1 MPFKSFTSAP
11 LASADVNTYLMKQ
24 AVMVFATSTA
34 RAAAITSPSEGMV
47 TYISDTDR
55 LETYSGSAWVLAV
68 NTASIQDNA
77 VTTGKINANA
87 VTPAKLQ
94 SGMFGVSYA
103 DVGVTMST
111 SYVQRTVTIPA
122 GKNYTDVVAIIPL
135 AGTNDFVGI
144 AEIYLGAWSGV
155 LLPTQSII
163 NCRLGNAVASTT
175 GVIRFY
181 FRSV

>member
-1 MPFKSFTSAP
+1 MPYKAFSSGTQLPA
-11 LASADVNTYLMKQ
+11 ADVNTYLMKQ
-24 AVMVFATSTA
+24 AVMVFADSTA

-68 NTASIQDNA
+68 NTASIQ
-77 VTTGKINANA
+77 ANA

-94 SGMFGVSYA
+94 SGMYGVSYIDLA
-103 DVGVTMST
+103 ITMST
-111 SYVQRTVTIPA
+111 SYVQRTVTIPG
-122 GKNYTDVVAIIPL
+122 GKNYTDVVSIIPYN
-135 AGTNDFVGI
+135 GVNDYVGI
-144 AEIYLGAWSGV
+144 AEIILGNWSGV
-155 LLPTQSII
+155 LLPTQAVI

-175 GVIRFY
+175 GIVRFY